1 MRRRQA
7 QRGRMARHSVGKANP
22 DSAGAR
28 NRSRREKVA
37 PKAIDGTLRE
47 RLAAAERERDAL
59 RIAFDREQARVRKL
73 EEANAVARDRIAWA
87 LDSLQSILE
96 PKR

>member
-1 MRRRQA
+1 
-7 QRGRMARHSVGKANP
+7 MARHSVGKANP
-22 DSAGAR
+22 GSAGAR
-28 NRSRREKVA
+28 NRALREKGA
-37 PKAIDGTLRE
+37 PATIDGTLRE

-59 RIAFDREQARVRKL
+59 RIAFDREQARARKL
-73 EEANAVARDRIAWA
+73 EEANAVARNRIAWA